1 MGTQNSLESPARKC
15 RWVLDYVL
23 VSPPRRPRSDASEQ
37 PAPTRDRVARRRR
50 VARRVHNDHPLK
62 IMRGDRGA
70 DLNDARDETAAVGA
84 YVDLNERKEHH
95 LQAVLAMGGGFIPT
109 PRTTQVPYEY
119 YAKLYPPAKWND
131 PVSYV
136 ETPTVEAAC
145 GNVLAGDGCTY
156 YMDEA
161 DKEWL
166 DKNNRQ
172 ARGESREGKDPN
184 IGVPISI
191 SEDEFELVMGLLEKF
206 TDQKVLGGDGLDFS
220 LYQRFFSA
228 PLPDNMFISCTV
240 PSWVPPPTRLVCI
253 AHNIYP
259 HWKYRRLHGRIRPS
273 LNYYEKDFPG
283 QAYECFR
290 KRDSKPF
297 RKSRALVHAPLL
309 RENVRKAESHIPRNT
324 GGPLAHML
332 PEAPPPGTPESIEH
346 KLSSWSL
353 PPSDGA
359 PDSATLGPKR
369 PRTASVERKEARAH
383 RNRIAAQNSRD
394 RRKAQFCWLERRV
407 SELEEENRRLRAGFL
422 VAPAQPDSP
431 GAEELQKENAEL
443 RERIKTLENGWA
455 AVLTALAGGLSTR
468 KAPSASAPASEPP
481 PHSSVFR

>member
-1 MGTQNSLESPARKC
+1 MGTQNPAESPARKC

-23 VSPPRRPRSDASEQ
+23 VSPPRRARSDASEQ

-95 LQAVLAMGGGFIPT
+95 LQAV
-109 PRTTQVPYEY
+109 PYEY

-172 ARGESREGKDPN
+172 ARGES
-184 IGVPISI
+184 
-191 SEDEFELVMGLLEKF
+191 SEDKDRILASPSLS
-206 TDQKVLGGDGLDFS
+206 VLGGDGLDFS

-259 HWKYRRLHGRIRPS
+259 HWKYRRLRGRIRPS

-297 RKSRALVHAPLL
+297 RKSRALAHAPLL
-309 RENVRKAESHIPRNT
+309 REES
-324 GGPLAHML
+324 HML
-332 PEAPPPGTPESIEH
+332 PEAPPLGTPESIEH

-394 RRKAQFCWLERRV
+394 RRKAQ
-407 SELEEENRRLRAGFL
+407 ENRRLRAGFL

-455 AVLTALAGGLSTR
+455 AVLTALAGGLSTS
-468 KAPSASAPASEPP
+468 KAPSTSAPASEPP
-481 PHSSVFR
+481 PYSSVFR

>member
-1 MGTQNSLESPARKC
+1 MGIQNPAESPARKC

-23 VSPPRRPRSDASEQ
+23 VLPPRRARSDASEQ

-50 VARRVHNDHPLK
+50 VTRRVHNDHPLK

-70 DLNDARDETAAVGA
+70 DLNDARDETAAVSA

-95 LQAVLAMGGGFIPT
+95 LQAVLAMGGEFIPT

-119 YAKLYPPAKWND
+119 YTKLYPPAKWKD

-156 YMDEA
+156 YMDEE

-172 ARGESREGKDPN
+172 ARGESSEDKDPN

-206 TDQKVLGGDGLDFS
+206 TDQQVLEGDGLDFS

-253 AHNIYP
+253 VHNIYP
-259 HWKYRRLHGRIRPS
+259 HWKYRRLRGRIRPS
-273 LNYYEKDFPG
+273 LNDFPDP
-283 QAYECFR
+283 AYECFR

-297 RKSRALVHAPLL
+297 RKSRALAHAPLL
-309 RENVRKAESHIPRNT
+309 RENVRKAESHIPWNT

-369 PRTASVERKEARAH
+369 PRTASVERKEARAQ

-407 SELEEENRRLRAGFL
+407 SELEEENRRLRAGFP

-431 GAEELQKENAEL
+431 RAERLQKENAEL
-443 RERIKTLENGWA
+443 RERIQVLENGWT
-455 AVLTALAGGLSTR
+455 AVLTALAGGLSTG

-481 PHSSVFR
+481 PYSSVFR

>member
-1 MGTQNSLESPARKC
+1 MGTQNSAESPARKC

-23 VSPPRRPRSDASEQ
+23 VSPPRRARSDASEQ
-37 PAPTRDRVARRRR
+37 PAPTRDRVIRRRR
-50 VARRVHNDHPLK
+50 VARRVHNDQPLK

-84 YVDLNERKEHH
+84 YVDLNERKVG
-95 LQAVLAMGGGFIPT
+95 QICDF
-109 PRTTQVPYEY
+109 
-119 YAKLYPPAKWND
+119 
-131 PVSYV
+131 SYV

-172 ARGESREGKDPN
+172 ARGESSEDKDPN

-259 HWKYRRLHGRIRPS
+259 HWKYRRLRGRIRPS

-283 QAYECFR
+283 QAYKCFR
-290 KRDSKPF
+290 KRDSKLF
-297 RKSRALVHAPLL
+297 RKSRALAHAPLL
-309 RENVRKAESHIPRNT
+309 RENVRKAESHIPWNT

-332 PEAPPPGTPESIEH
+332 PEVPPSGTPESIEH

-369 PRTASVERKEARAH
+369 LRTASVERKEARAH

-443 RERIKTLENGWA
+443 RERIKTFENGWA
-455 AVLTALAGGLSTR
+455 AVLTVLPGGLSTS

-481 PHSSVFR
+481 PYSSVFR